1 LKFNLMVKVDCQPT
15 LASGVAIPERLL
27 LDAFMKRRILALAL
41 RSVDR
46 LEIWCLRDTL
56 LAQNDG
62 DRTLTGQQVQVH
74 RTRHT

>member
-15 LASGVAIPERLL
+15 LASRVAIPERLL

-46 LEIWCLRDTL
+46 LEIWCRRDTL